1 MSTVNTSIDSD
12 WALVVSEGDDFLLT
26 APHSSMFQIEVAI
39 ADSLEDLEGINGHLL
54 FGNQRESINRPLI
67 GPGDVYARTVGV
79 PAATA
84 SVAITAWTPA

>member
-1 MSTVNTSIDSD
+1 MSTVNTAIDSD
-12 WALVVSEGDDFLLT
+12 WGKVVNEGDEFLLT
-26 APHSSMFQIEVAI
+26 APYSAMFRIEVAI
-39 ADSLEDLEGINGHLL
+39 ADSVEDLEGISGHVL

>member
-12 WALVVSEGDDFLLT
+12 WALVVNEGNDFLLT
-26 APHSSMFQIEVAI
+26 APHSAMFQIEVAI
-39 ADSLEDLEGINGHLL
+39 ADSIEDLEGISGHLL